1 MHQKRQGNNR
11 DPRKQA
17 LHKKTPNKFKE
28 NIYKIYE
35 NSYIRKIKDL
45 LKDSLLV
52 LSFPGN
58 NFTPLDFSSPELFTG
73 REQ

>member
-1 MHQKRQGNNR
+1 MEVKNIYIFIYNIIKKKNIHRQ
-11 DPRKQA
+11 
-17 LHKKTPNKFKE
+17 LHKKN
-28 NIYKIYE
+28 
-35 NSYIRKIKDL
+35 IKDL

-58 NFTPLDFSSPELFTG
+58 NFTPLDLSSPELFTG

>member
-1 MHQKRQGNNR
+1 MN
-11 DPRKQA
+11 
-17 LHKKTPNKFKE
+17 KKKL
-28 NIYKIYE
+28 
-35 NSYIRKIKDL
+35 KDL

-58 NFTPLDFSSPELFTG
+58 NFTPLDLSSPELFTG

>member
-1 MHQKRQGNNR
+1 MKVKKNIWYNQKENIQRQ
-11 DPRKQA
+11 
-17 LHKKTPNKFKE
+17 LHKKN
-28 NIYKIYE
+28 
-35 NSYIRKIKDL
+35 IKDL

-58 NFTPLDFSSPELFTG
+58 NFTPLDLSSPELFTG